1 MKGCTIVIALR
12 GGGREAGGRRP
23 IRQDSLPCFQ
33 AAVHVAEQGCGW
45 MSRLSARFDN
55 AGRCVVSGGIE
66 AESCS
71 PGDQHK
77 HNFRRPVLLTGLIWT
92 WCVGEHAGC

>member
-1 MKGCTIVIALR
+1 MKGCTIVIAFR

-33 AAVHVAEQGCGW
+33 AAAHVAEQGCGW
-45 MSRLSARFDN
+45 MSRLSAKFDT

-71 PGDQHK
+71 PGSAQAQLQAPCPLDWVDLDLV
-77 HNFRRPVLLTGLIWT
+77 RR
-92 WCVGEHAGC
+92 